1 MRTSEKAWAVAHK
14 LLHKAAMRLRSGGL
28 WAGSIGLAIGFAVPR
43 GQKAPVS
50 RFGVPTRGWHSELRL
65 SVCQDNQTLIAAL
78 SRLWA
83 SRPAGAEYDQPYFVG
98 VQLNGL
104 VPDRLH
110 SLNLFDSL
118 DNAKSRTRLLA
129 AMDELNLKYGTT
141 ALAPAAMLTA
151 FKAAPTRIAFNSIP
165 DLF

>member
-1 MRTSEKAWAVAHK
+1 
-14 LLHKAAMRLRSGGL
+14 MRL
-28 WAGSIGLAIGFAVPR
+28 
-43 GQKAPVS
+43 
-50 RFGVPTRGWHSELRL
+50 SE
-65 SVCQDNQTLIAAL
+65 CQDNQTLIAAL

-110 SLNLFDSL
+110 SLNLFDALEDS
-118 DNAKSRTRLLA
+118 ASRTRLLA
-129 AMDELNLKYGTT
+129 AMDELNHKYGMS

-151 FKAAPTRIAFNSIP
+151 FKAAPTRIAFHSIP